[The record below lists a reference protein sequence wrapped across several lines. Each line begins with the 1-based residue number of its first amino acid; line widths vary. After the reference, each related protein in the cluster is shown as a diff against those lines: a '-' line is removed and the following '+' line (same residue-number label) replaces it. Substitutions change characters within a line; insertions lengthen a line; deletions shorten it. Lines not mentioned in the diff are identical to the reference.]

1 MMEQISFSYSE
12 VTEMTHNM
20 KLDPAPF
27 YAIRDGEKIFE
38 LRLYDEKRQRLA
50 VNDFIE
56 FTNAKNRAKR
66 IRARITAL
74 HRFDSFEEL
83 FRSLPPER
91 CGYPKG
97 ASPADA
103 AKGMEAYYTP
113 EAQAEWGVLGI
124 ELAEVQDVKSP
135 DRTQLSRYLCRLLR
149 HEPGLA
155 GLTVD
160 RHGWAD
166 VDELIRCVG
175 KAHPISREILE
186 EIVRDDPKTRYA
198 FSPDGTRIRCNQ
210 GHSIPVDVEM
220 TEAAPPEYL
229 WHGTGMGFVD
239 SIRAEGLLPMKRQ
252 YVHLSPDRE
261 TAVIVGKRHGKPF
274 IFRVKSGAM
283 FRDGVPFLISANGV
297 WQVKY
302 VPPEYLEDG

>member
-1 MMEQISFSYSE
+1 
-12 VTEMTHNM
+12 MTHQM

-27 YAIRDGEKIFE
+27 YAIRDGAKTIE
-38 LRLYDEKRQRLA
+38 LRLYDEKRRKLA

-56 FTNAKNRAKR
+56 FTNTRNPAKR
-66 IRARITAL
+66 IRAQVAAL
-74 HRFDSFEEL
+74 HRYGSFEAL
-83 FRSLPPER
+83 FQAIPPER
-91 CGYPKG
+91 CGYQKG
-97 ASPADA
+97 TSPADA

-124 ELAEVQDVKSP
+124 ELADVQAVKGQNL
-135 DRTQLSRYLCRLLR
+135 TQTSRYLCRLLR
-149 HEPGLA
+149 HEPELA

-175 KAHPISREILE
+175 KTHLIDRELLE
-186 EIVRDDPKTRYA
+186 KIVREDSKTRYA
-198 FSPDGTRIRCNQ
+198 FSPDGTKIRCNQ

-220 TEAAPPEYL
+220 VEAVPPENL
-229 WHGTGMGFVD
+229 WHGTGEKSVER
-239 SIRAEGLLPMKRQ
+239 IREQGILPMTRQ

-261 TAVIVGKRHGKPF
+261 TAFTVGKRHGKPF
-274 IFRVKSGAM
+274 VFSVRAGAM
-283 FRDGVPFLISANGV
+283 FRDGIPFWISANGV

-302 VPPEYLEDG
+302 VPPEYLEDS

>member
-1 MMEQISFSYSE
+1 
-12 VTEMTHNM
+12 MTHFM

-27 YAIRDGEKIFE
+27 YAIRSGEKIFE
-38 LRLYDEKRQRLA
+38 LRLFDEKRRKLA

-56 FTNAKNRAKR
+56 FTNTKNRAKR
-66 IRARITAL
+66 IRAKVTAL
-74 HRFDSFEEL
+74 HRFDSFEAL

-97 ASPADA
+97 ASPEDC

-124 ELAEVQDVKSP
+124 ELTEVSDVKDP
-135 DRTQLSRYLCRLLR
+135 DLTRLSRYLCRLLR
-149 HEPGLA
+149 HEPELA

-175 KAHPISREILE
+175 KTHPLNRELLE
-186 EIVRDDPKTRYA
+186 KIVREDSKTRYA
-198 FSPDGTRIRCNQ
+198 FSPDGTKLRCNQ

-220 TEAAPPEYL
+220 LEAAPPEYL
-229 WHGTGMGFVD
+229 WHGTGAKSVD
-239 SIRAEGLLPMKRQ
+239 SIRAQGLLPMTRQ

-261 TAVIVGKRHGKPF
+261 TAVIVGKRHGSPF
-274 IFRVKSGAM
+274 VFRVRSGAM
-283 FRDGVPFLISANGV
+283 FRDGIPFWISANGV

-302 VPPEYLEDG
+302 VPAEYLEDE